1 MKYIQVYQNAIY
13 ITNDRYNESVT
24 HIGTN
29 RHPNIGVDY
38 EYLQY
43 CDNMLH
49 ESFWVDKNNLRKNFN
64 DIQINILDEIV
75 SSWEQE
81 LGQEGNPTKEQI
93 TEQIKLTARQK
104 IYEKYPIEKQSSA
117 LLGIYGD
124 AYLEEMRNYIRTI
137 KNISNEAELNDTPL
151 EDIQWE

>member
-49 ESFWVDKNNLRKNFN
+49 ESFWVDKNNSRQDFN
-64 DIQINILDEIV
+64 DSQINILDEIV

-93 TEQIKLTARQK
+93 KEQIKLIARQK
-104 IYEKYPIEKQSSA
+104 ILEKYPIEKQNSTI
-117 LLGIYGD
+117 LGIYGD
-124 AYLEEMRNYIRTI
+124 TYLTEMRNYINRI
-137 KNISNEAELNDTPL
+137 INISNEAELNDTPL

>member
-49 ESFWVDKNNLRKNFN
+49 ESFWVDKNNLRQDFN
-64 DIQINILDEIV
+64 DSQINILDKIV

-93 TEQIKLTARQK
+93 KEQIKLIARQK
-104 IYEKYPIEKQSSA
+104 ILEKYPIEKQNSTI
-117 LLGIYGD
+117 LGIYGD
-124 AYLEEMRNYIRTI
+124 TYLTEMRNYINRI
-137 KNISNEAELNDTPL
+137 INISNEAELNDTPL

>member
-1 MKYIQVYQNAIY
+1 MKYIQVYQNTIY

-24 HIGTN
+24 HIETN
-29 RHPNIGVDY
+29 RRPNIGVDY

-49 ESFWVDKNNLRKNFN
+49 ESFWVDKNNLRQDFN
-64 DIQINILDEIV
+64 DSQINILDEIV

-93 TEQIKLTARQK
+93 KEQIKLIARQK
-104 IYEKYPIEKQSSA
+104 ILEKYPIEKQNSTI
-117 LLGIYGD
+117 LGIYGD
-124 AYLEEMRNYIRTI
+124 TYLTEMRNYINRI
-137 KNISNEAELNDTPL
+137 INISNEAELNDTPL
-151 EDIQWE
+151 EDIQW